1 MRRRR
6 PATRGLSSKER
17 SVSIT
22 EAISLVAMILL
33 AGGVASRLVEFIKGA
48 GWSARAKWAL
58 SVALSAAV
66 GLATAWLAGDVL
78 GLASSWGS
86 LTAAQVFAFIG
97 AVYATANGFYVLWF
111 KPRAS
116 RAGDS
121 VA

>member
-1 MRRRR
+1 
-6 PATRGLSSKER
+6 
-17 SVSIT
+17 VSIT